1 MTTAAAPARLGTRR
15 STMATTQ
22 SRMVADLIT
31 ARTGVPIELEP
42 ITSFGDVTKAHL
54 TQLGG
59 TGVFV
64 TALRDELAAGTVD
77 FAVHSLKDLPTA
89 PADGLVLAAIPERD
103 DPRDALC
110 ARDGLKFADLPAGA
124 TVGTGSPRR
133 VAQLAALRPDLA
145 YVPIRGNAETRL
157 GKVTSGELDAVVLAY
172 AGLVRVGRVDD
183 VTDVFEPEQVL
194 PAPGQGALAVECRT
208 ERAAADLGYL
218 ASVDHA
224 ATRAAV
230 TAERTVLA
238 ELEAGCAAP
247 VGAHAQV
254 LADGGLML
262 RAAVV
267 ATDGTAA
274 VRRAR
279 AAAVDPDDAG
289 AVAAAEGLGR
299 ALAREM
305 IAAGADRIVAAAEA
319 EAQGARP

>member
-1 MTTAAAPARLGTRR
+1 MAPARLGTRR

-22 SRMVADLIT
+22 SQQVADAIT
-31 ARTGVPIELEP
+31 ARTGVAVELKL
-42 ITSFGDVTKAHL
+42 ITSYGDITRAHL

-64 TALRDELAAGTVD
+64 NNLRDELLSGGID

-89 PADGLVLAAIPERD
+89 PAEGLTVIAVTERD

-110 ARDGLKFADLPAGA
+110 ARDGRKFSDLPAGA

-133 VAQLAALRPDLA
+133 VAQLAALRPDLS

-172 AGLVRVGRVDD
+172 AGLARVGRLDD
-183 VTDVFEPEQVL
+183 VTDVFEAEQVL
-194 PAPGQGALAVECRT
+194 PAPGQGALAVECLA
-208 ERAAADLGYL
+208 ERAAADLAYL
-218 ASVDHA
+218 TAVDHGP
-224 ATRAAV
+224 TRAAV

-247 VGAHAQV
+247 VGAYAECH
-254 LADGGLML
+254 DGRLLL

-267 ATDGTAA
+267 APDGGQA
-274 VRRAR
+274 VRRERGIALGQDTDPVE
-279 AAAVDPDDAG
+279 AAAS
-289 AVAAAEGLGR
+289 LGR
-299 ALAREM
+299 ELAREM
-305 IAAGADRIVAAAEA
+305 IGEGADRIVADAA
-319 EAQGARP
+319 GG